1 MRPPLWVPTTA
12 ALAAGLGIAAL
23 VGQAEP
29 ASAAPVQVTAQ
40 QLLINQRISQAG
52 VRRSNTALQ
61 LLGPLRASGS
71 SAATG
76 WGTSAIA
83 NAAIT
88 AAKLAP
94 SAVNTAALAND
105 AVTTAKIANG
115 AVTAQQLGPG
125 LATNATAVFK
135 DGPVALTAGAGPAA
149 VATLSLPA
157 GSYSITGKAYATA
170 GATAG
175 AAAATVNCRLSA
187 GTDFDQSVVTAPAA
201 GSSTLP
207 FQVVHQFTAAG
218 AATLACSTD
227 AAASVSFIKLTALT
241 VPQIAN
247 TASP

>member
-170 GATAG
+170 GA
-175 AAAATVNCRLSA
+175 AAATVNCRLSA